1 MNILPPSIIANSNI
15 AAAQPSQT
23 ALPNLPLTSPEALI
37 KALGITQTR
46 TVPATVVASGLIDKK
61 ILAQLNSSS
70 MNLGAHGPQTLA
82 ARQASAPNTPPT
94 PTTSPAPANPAFWLK
109 LAVAKAGS
117 ILILAPAADTG
128 IPPKATPALPSIGTK
143 IPITLSPSGQIELAL
158 PNTKN
163 PSARLSNTAP
173 ATPIAANH
181 HYPHTAG
188 NNTKP
193 ATTAISRTQ
202 LDAPADLQTKL
213 SAIQSAVGMLNNN
226 LRNQSGGTTPPSQT
240 FNHIQQLQQ
249 AVAQTTPVIQ
259 KQLLPNKLAEKL
271 TALLHPNQVAAKT
284 PEDSIAAVKH
294 ALGIANSHPL
304 ITQLQQT
311 AGITQQLTQGANTTA
326 NILATLLKGLPSS
339 TSSHEQVQES
349 RAAIAQWL
357 NQELNGQLT
366 RLARQQVANAS
377 HFIERNDAFQ
387 HQQEI
392 PLKLGDEF
400 TTAQLR
406 IEEKQEPEHKGH
418 TSKAGKEITKRWAVF
433 LTFEI
438 PPSPHQQ
445 LSKSELSVEMALAQ
459 EAISIEFWCS
469 DPALQKEVQAK
480 TADLKEDLTASG
492 ITVDSL
498 AIHNGQAPNKRTA
511 VSQTRIDL
519 KT

>member
-15 AAAQPSQT
+15 AAAPPSQT
-23 ALPNLPLTSPEALI
+23 APPNLPVTSPEALI
-37 KALGITQTR
+37 KALGITQTK
-46 TVPATVVASGLIDKK
+46 TVSATVVASGLIDEK
-61 ILAQLNSSS
+61 ILAQLNSSKT
-70 MNLGAHGPQTLA
+70 NLATNGLQTLTA
-82 ARQASAPNTPPT
+82 QQTSTTHTPATNSAPI
-94 PTTSPAPANPAFWLK
+94 NPHFWLK
-109 LAVAKAGS
+109 LAVAKAGT
-117 ILILAPAADTG
+117 ILLLVPTAGTEA
-128 IPPKATPALPSIGTK
+128 PPKAAPVLPSNGTK
-143 IPITLSPSGQIELAL
+143 IPITLSPSGQIDLAL
-158 PNTKN
+158 PSTKN
-163 PSARLSNTAP
+163 TSGRLSNTAP
-173 ATPIAANH
+173 ATPITTNH
-181 HYPHTAG
+181 HRPLAAG
-188 NNTKP
+188 NNTNI
-193 ATTAISRTQ
+193 ATTAISPTKFE
-202 LDAPADLQTKL
+202 LPADSPIKPSVAQN
-213 SAIQSAVGMLNNN
+213 AIATLNNN

-249 AVAQTTPVIQ
+249 AIAQAAPVIQ

-271 TALLHPNQVAAKT
+271 TALLQPIQVASQA

-311 AGITQQLTQGANTTA
+311 AGITQQLTQGTNTTA

-377 HFIERNDAFQ
+377 HFIERNDTFQ

-406 IEEKQEPEHKGH
+406 IEERQEPEHKGN
-418 TSKAGKEITKRWAVF
+418 TSKANKEMAKRWAVF

-438 PPSPHQQ
+438 PPPPHQQ
-445 LSKSELSVEMALAQ
+445 LGISELSVEMTLAQ
-459 EAISIEFWCS
+459 EAISIDFWCS
-469 DPALQKEVQAK
+469 DPSLQKEIQTK
-480 TADLKEDLTASG
+480 TTDLKEDLNASG
-492 ITVDSL
+492 LTVDSL
-498 AIHNGQAPNKRTA
+498 AIHNGQAPSKRTA
-511 VSQTRIDL
+511 ISQTRIDL